1 MHRAHLAGIVVI
13 LLSSTAFAE
22 TDPESKAA
30 AETLFRDGKTAFDAG
45 NFAVACPKLEGALA
59 LTGGEALGGALL
71 LGHCYEKQG
80 KLASAWGLY
89 TEVAGK
95 AGVTGQAERAA
106 QAASGAAALLPRL
119 HYVALRVPDSIVSLP
134 GAEIRRQGKS
144 LRRELWASRFPVD
157 PGQFTLEIS
166 APGKRPFRQ
175 TVPIPAAPGD
185 TAVAVEPL
193 VDEAAVA
200 TPPVAALPAP
210 LDAPKA
216 PPAVAAATPWSGPRV
231 AGVVIAAAGLVGVG
245 VGVGLAAVAK
255 GRYNDALAD
264 PKNCSALPAGGRA
277 CADLGP
283 INDARGLGNV
293 ATATFF
299 AGAGAALGG
308 GLLILLAPSRARESA
323 NLPGLTGGK
332 DGAAITWKGAF

>member
-1 MHRAHLAGIVVI
+1 MHRAHLVGIALI

-22 TDPESKAA
+22 TDAESKAA
-30 AETLFRDGKTAFDAG
+30 AETLFRDGKTAYDAG
-45 NFAVACPKLEGALA
+45 DYASACPKLEGAVA

-71 LGHCYEKQG
+71 LAHCYEKQG

-119 HYVALRVPDSIVSLP
+119 HYVSLRVPESIVNLP
-134 GAEIRRQGKS
+134 DAELHRQGKS

-157 PGQFTLEIS
+157 PGQFTLEIT
-166 APGKRPFRQ
+166 ARGKRAARK
-175 TVPIPAAPGD
+175 TVPIPDAPGD
-185 TAVAVEPL
+185 TAVTVDPL
-193 VDEAAVA
+193 VDEAPGAA
-200 TPPVAALPAP
+200 PPLP
-210 LDAPKA
+210 LDGAKA
-216 PPAVAAATPWSGPRV
+216 PPALAATPATLWSGPRI
-231 AGVVIAAAGLVGVG
+231 AGVVIAAAGLVGMG

-255 GRYNDALAD
+255 GQYRDALAD
-264 PKNCSALPAGGRA
+264 AKNCTALPGGGAA

-283 INDARGLGNV
+283 ANDARGLGNV

-299 AGAGAALGG
+299 ASAGAALGG

-323 NLPGLTGGK
+323 SLPRLSVGR
-332 DGAAITWKGAF
+332 DGAGITWKGAF